1 VRLLDDAIATLTAA
15 GIESPRVDAQLLLA
29 HVLGISRGALLT
41 LIAVEPYAAEQFQAL
56 VGRRAVGE
64 PLQYLTGEAPFRY
77 LMIEVGPGVFIP
89 RPETELLVDAVLS
102 TLRAAS
108 PGLAVD
114 LCSGSGA
121 IALAL
126 AGETDAA
133 RIIAVE
139 RSASALDWLRRNS
152 AGTRV
157 EVVDAD
163 IADPRLLS
171 DLDGRVDVV
180 ISNPPYVPSGAAV
193 GREVAHDPDEA
204 VFAGIDGLALM
215 GAVIEAAAR
224 LLRPGGL
231 LAVEHDD
238 TQGDALPA
246 LLSADDRWTDAA
258 DHRDLT
264 DRPRYATA
272 VRR

>member
-15 GIESPRVDAQLLLA
+15 GIESPRVDAQLLFA
-29 HVLGISRGALLT
+29 HVLGVDRGALLT
-41 LIAVEPYAAEQFQAL
+41 LDAVEPIAADRFHAL
-56 VGRRAVGE
+56 VVRRAAGE

-77 LMIEVGPGVFIP
+77 LMLEVGPGVFIP
-89 RPETELLVDAVLS
+89 RPETELLVDSVLP
-102 TLRAAS
+102 TLRGAF

-126 AGETDAA
+126 AGETAAA
-133 RIIAVE
+133 RVIAVE
-139 RSASALDWLRRNS
+139 RSASALKWLRRNC
-152 AGTRV
+152 AGSRV

-163 IADPRLLS
+163 VADPRLLTE
-171 DLDGRVDVV
+171 LDERVDVV
-180 ISNPPYVPSGAAV
+180 ISNPPYVPAGTEV

-204 VFAGIDGLALM
+204 VFAGTDGLALM
-215 GAVIEAAAR
+215 GAVTDAAAR

-231 LAVEHDD
+231 FAVEHDD

-246 LLSADDRWTDAA
+246 LLSADGRWTDVA

-264 DRPRYATA
+264 GRPRFATA